1 VSNFLRI
8 ERRRCSRHTRSLIH
22 FYLGIRKW
30 AQVPLPVWVEIQGFV
45 GTVRLRVQ
53 LTPDAPFVGVSTK
66 AGAPRSLA
74 AADARGRM

>member
-1 VSNFLRI
+1 VSNSLRI
-8 ERRRCSRHTRSLIH
+8 ETRRCSRHTRSLIH

-30 AQVPLPVWVEIQGFV
+30 AEIPLPVWVEIQGFV